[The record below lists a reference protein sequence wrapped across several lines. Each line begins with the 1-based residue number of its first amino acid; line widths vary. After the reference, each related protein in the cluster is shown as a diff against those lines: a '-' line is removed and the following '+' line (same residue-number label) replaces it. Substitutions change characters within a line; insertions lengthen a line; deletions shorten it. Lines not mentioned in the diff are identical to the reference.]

1 MECRG
6 VRVARDVLVL
16 LSETEVSRVWSEAS
30 QYYS

>member
-1 MECRG
+1 MECRD

-16 LSETEVSRVWSEAS
+16 LGETEVSRVWSEAS